1 MEDPSM
7 LTSPKS
13 SKIAPPSS
21 NTKRGVKNS
30 QPQPFR
36 LQTEQRGQIKE
47 QALAKRVQELVAE
60 EAKLRIHVA
69 QGLPLT
75 TDKPQNLPKPHVKEQ
90 TKPLNIKLHT
100 EQRAAR
106 RAGFNNLVSS
116 KNYSLEILRRF
127 EEKLLKVIEEEE
139 IRIMRKEMV
148 PKAQLMPI
156 FDRPFFPQRST
167 RPLTVPREP
176 SFHFLKQKRCSSGE
190 PYKIHQHVNQSMKAV
205 K

>member
-1 MEDPSM
+1 MEDPSK

-30 QPQPFR
+30 QLQPFR

-60 EAKLRIHVA
+60 EAKLRIPVA

-75 TDKPQNLPKPHVKEQ
+75 TDKPQSLPKPPVKQ

-156 FDRPFFPQRST
+156 FDRPFLPQRST

-176 SFHFLKQKRCSSGE
+176 SFHFLKQKSCSSGE
-190 PYKIHQHVNQSMKAV
+190 PYKIHQHVNQNMKAV

>member
-1 MEDPSM
+1 MDDPSK
-7 LTSPKS
+7 LSPPKS
-13 SKIAPPSS
+13 SKTTPSS
-21 NTKRGVKNS
+21 NTKRGIKS
-30 QPQPFR
+30 GQLQPFR

-47 QALAKRVQELVAE
+47 QAFTKRVQELVAE
-60 EAKLRIHVA
+60 EAKQRIPMA

-75 TDKPQNLPKPHVKEQ
+75 TDKPQNLPRPPVKEQ
-90 TKPLNIKLHT
+90 TKPLNTKLHT

-139 IRIMRKEMV
+139 IKTMRKEMV
-148 PKAQLMPI
+148 PKAQLMPM
-156 FDRPFFPQRST
+156 FDRPFLPQRST

-176 SFHFLKQKRCSSGE
+176 SFHFLKQKLCSGGE
-190 PYKIHQHVNQSMKAV
+190 PYKIHQHINQNMKAV

>member
-1 MEDPSM
+1 MEDPGK
-7 LTSPKS
+7 LTSPK
-13 SKIAPPSS
+13 
-21 NTKRGVKNS
+21 
-30 QPQPFR
+30 
-36 LQTEQRGQIKE
+36 QRGQIKE
-47 QALAKRVQELVAE
+47 QAFAKRVQELVAV
-60 EAKLRIHVA
+60 EAKLRIPVA

-75 TDKPQNLPKPHVKEQ
+75 TDKPQNLPKPPVKEQ
-90 TKPLNIKLHT
+90 TKPLNFKLHT

-106 RAGFNNLVSS
+106 RAGFNHLVSS

-139 IRIMRKEMV
+139 IRLMRKEMV

-156 FDRPFFPQRST
+156 FDRPFLPQRST

-176 SFHFLKQKRCSSGE
+176 GLHFLKQKRCGSGE
-190 PYKIHQHVNQSMKAV
+190 PYKIHHYVNQNMKAV